1 MNLLDVVGVK
11 KVYYVSKDEGNFG
24 ERIANFF
31 GKNKIPITAV
41 DGIELHIKPGEMVGF
56 IGQNGAGKS
65 TTIKMMTG
73 VLQPDEGSIA
83 LEGINPNRNR
93 KKYLKKIGCV
103 FGQRSQLWW
112 DLPVKESFRLLKEIY
127 GVSDSEYGK
136 TMEEFKQLIQ
146 LEELLSRPVRQ
157 LSLGQRMR
165 CEIIAAFL
173 HKPKMVF
180 LDEPTIGLD
189 ILAKD
194 DIRKIIRYLNHEYGT
209 TIIIASH
216 DMSDIEELCK
226 RIIIIDK
233 GKILY
238 DGTLEEILQLEGNYK
253 TVKVTLNREV
263 DIQIPGVKVLSDE
276 GKVKVLMVDHNLVT
290 VSDLIK
296 GLSELAELMDVE
308 VRGTKIENLVKE
320 IYQSGSL
327 CQGYAP

>member
-1 MNLLDVVGVK
+1 MNILDVVGVK
-11 KVYYVSKDEGNFG
+11 KVYYVSKAEGNFG

-31 GKNKIPITAV
+31 GRNKIPIPAV
-41 DGIELHIKPGEMVGF
+41 DGIELHIKPGEIVGF

-112 DLPVKESFRLLKEIY
+112 DLPVEESFRLLKEIY

-194 DIRKIIRYLNHEYGT
+194 DIRKIIRYLNREYGT

-226 RIIIIDK
+226 RIVIIDK

-238 DGTLEEILQLEGNYK
+238 DGTL
-253 TVKVTLNREV
+253 
-263 DIQIPGVKVLSDE
+263 
-276 GKVKVLMVDHNLVT
+276 
-290 VSDLIK
+290 
-296 GLSELAELMDVE
+296 AELMDAE
-308 VRGTKIENLVKE
+308 ARGAKIENLVKE
-320 IYQSGSL
+320 IYQSGRL
-327 CQGYAP
+327 